1 MSVTAEKARELR
13 EKTGAGI
20 LDCKNALVE
29 CNGNIA
35 EAVIYLQKK
44 GLADAQKRSGRS
56 TDSGRICI
64 AHNSKRAVIL
74 ELLCETDFVA
84 RNNRF
89 VELGKTLT
97 QTFIDLA
104 TDNERNDQAEEQI
117 KHAISVIKENIRLQ
131 RYTVIQLEPNQRV
144 NSYIH
149 GEDGSLGTLVIASV
163 EDIGAI
169 DTATLDPLIHDIAMH
184 ISAYRPRYLNS
195 DEVPSEYREQQIQI
209 FTEQAQSSG
218 KPPNVVEKI
227 AAGKLRKHFSEI
239 CLLDQGFVKEE
250 KKSVRS
256 VVQEKSATL
265 QQDVQIVRFT
275 CYKAGEQE

>member
-1 MSVTAEKARELR
+1 MGFTAEKARELR

-44 GLADAQKRSGRS
+44 GLADAQKRSARS

-64 AHNSKRAVIL
+64 AHNSERAVIL

-84 RNNRF
+84 RSDRF
-89 VELGKTLT
+89 VELGRALT
-97 QTFIDLA
+97 QTFIDLPTEREQEENA
-104 TDNERNDQAEEQI
+104 TEQI

-131 RYTVIQLEPNQRV
+131 RHAIIQLELNQQV
-144 NSYIH
+144 NSYVH
-149 GEDGSLGTLVIASV
+149 GEDGSLGALVIAATK
-163 EDIGAI
+163 DIGAI
-169 DTATLDPLIHDIAMH
+169 DTAVLDPLLHDIAMH
-184 ISAYRPRYLNS
+184 ISAYRPRYLNA
-195 DEVPSEYREQQIQI
+195 DEVPSEYREQQTQI
-209 FTEQAQSSG
+209 FTEQAENSG
-218 KPPNVVEKI
+218 KPQNVVEKI

-256 VVQEKSATL
+256 VLNEKSAIL
-265 QQDVQIVRFT
+265 QQDVRIVRFI